1 LQQFAGDVV
10 MKNKEKPGSS
20 GMLNEIP
27 EKFKI
32 SDEDIH
38 AAMKEIPGYL
48 DITTSDFREL
58 YSHSYRHALDRL
70 INSVK
75 AGDIMTRNVVTVKP
89 ATPLQEVA
97 DRMAA
102 ACVSG
107 IPVVER
113 DEKVQGIIS
122 ERDFLQHMGA
132 EKGLFMSVVAACLLG
147 QGCAALGIRK
157 GVAKDIMSAPVITV
171 SEFASVAEAA
181 ALMTRHGVNRLPVLD
196 EQGKKLLGILT
207 RGDLV
212 RNHVFD

>member
-1 LQQFAGDVV
+1 
-10 MKNKEKPGSS
+10 MKKKEDPGSS

-58 YSHSYRHALDRL
+58 YSHSYRHALDRV
-70 INSVK
+70 INSVR
-75 AGDIMTRNVVTVKP
+75 AGDIMTRNVVSVKP
-89 ATPLQEVA
+89 ETPLREVA

-102 ACVSG
+102 AGVSG
-107 IPVVER
+107 IPVVDR

-132 EKGLFMSVVAACLLG
+132 EKGLFMSVVAACLVG

-157 GVAKDIMSAPVITV
+157 GAAKDIMSAPVITV
-171 SEFASVAEAA
+171 SESASVAEAA
-181 ALMTRHGVNRLPVLD
+181 ALMTRYGVNRLPVLD

-212 RNHVFD
+212 RTHVFD

>member
-1 LQQFAGDVV
+1 
-10 MKNKEKPGSS
+10 MNNKEEPFTS
-20 GMLNEIP
+20 GMHDAIP
-27 EKFKI
+27 KKFKI

-48 DITTSDFREL
+48 DITTSDFKEL

-75 AGDIMTRNVVTVKP
+75 AGDIMTKTVVTVNP

-97 DRMAA
+97 ERMATA
-102 ACVSG
+102 GVSG
-107 IPVVER
+107 IPVIDR
-113 DEKVQGIIS
+113 DGKVRGMIS

-157 GVAKDIMSAPVITV
+157 GVAGDIMNAPVI
-171 SEFASVAEAA
+171 SVRESAPIAEVA
-181 ALMTRHGVNRLPVLD
+181 ALMSRHGVNRLPVLD
-196 EQGKKLLGILT
+196 EQGEKLLGILT

-212 RNHVFD
+212 KTHVFG